1 MINDKFEKVVDDQ
14 FKLCKELLINKSKEY
29 DFGDDRLHSF
39 KVAAAMLKTT
49 PEEALLGYL
58 TKHIMSIY
66 DMVPE
71 VNKFTMHKFSEKITD
86 TINYLLLLKALLY
99 ERNEDKCVDEDMGDH
114 NYEENRS

>member
-1 MINDKFEKVVDDQ
+1 MNNKNFETLMNEQ
-14 FKLCKELLINKSKEY
+14 FEICKNVLCSKSKEY

-39 KVAAAMLKTT
+39 KVAAALLKQT

-71 VNKFTMHKFSEKITD
+71 VNNFTYEKFSEKLTD
-86 TINYLLLLKALLY
+86 SINYLLLLKALLY
-99 ERNEDKCVDEDMGDH
+99 ERKIDNESG
-114 NYEENRS
+114 R

>member
-1 MINDKFEKVVDDQ
+1 MNNKEFEKVVDEQ
-14 FKLCKELLINKSKEY
+14 LFLCKNVLCDKSKEY

-39 KVAAAMLKTT
+39 KVAANLLKTT

-71 VNKFTMHKFSEKITD
+71 VNNFTYEKFSEKITD
-86 TINYLLLLKALLY
+86 AMNYLLLLKGLLY
-99 ERNEDKCVDEDMGDH
+99 ERKIDNGCKGCSKDET
-114 NYEENRS
+114 N

>member
-1 MINDKFEKVVDDQ
+1 MINDKFEKVIDEQ
-14 FKLCKELLINKSKEY
+14 FTICKELLTSKSKEY
-29 DFGDDRLHSF
+29 DFGEDRLHSF

-71 VNKFTMHKFSEKITD
+71 VDKFTYEKFSEKITD
-86 TINYLLLLKALLY
+86 TINYLLLLKGLLY
-99 ERNEDKCVDEDMGDH
+99 ERKLDNVCEECARNET
-114 NYEENRS
+114 N